1 MRRERVI
8 LLVEDNP
15 NDEAL
20 TIRALRKNHV
30 QNQIVVAHDG
40 AEALDY
46 LFGTGDYADRDVF
59 DLPEVVLLD
68 VNLPKMDGLEVLRL
82 IRQATLTALL
92 PVVVLTSSTAESDLI
107 TSYAQGANSYVRKPV
122 DFVRFQESV
131 RQVGLYWLIV
141 NEPPPRT
148 GERKRL

>member
-1 MRRERVI
+1 MKTRII

-15 NDEAL
+15 SDADL
-20 TIRALRKNHV
+20 TRRALDKARI
-30 QNQIVVAHDG
+30 QNRLVVAEDG
-40 AEALDY
+40 EEALDY